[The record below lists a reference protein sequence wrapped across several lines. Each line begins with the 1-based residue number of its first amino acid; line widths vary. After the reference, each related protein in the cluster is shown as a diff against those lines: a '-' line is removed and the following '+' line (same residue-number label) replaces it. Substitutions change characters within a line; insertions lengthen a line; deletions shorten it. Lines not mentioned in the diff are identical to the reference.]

1 MAKEFTSLDDIKSAI
16 EGMGFKIGDVWY
28 DGNKSRPVFVCS
40 REGLPHDIEVWAET
54 PKYVNGVTIKDVS
67 ARDFDMV
74 DGGEDEAGLKKA
86 IRKALAYMK
95 GKVERSLSKRAESLD
110 EYTESRDWDDEDYM
124 ELAVDNIGSLVDK
137 NWTRVE
143 AAIKEKYPDAT
154 IVVNND
160 TEVTDISD
168 SSRRSGINIRVYLKE
183 TANLTI
189 PGEYLPDDSDAAV
202 DNMVDTLDSVLG
214 GVEFDTKRVSIRQ
227 RGDLVAPE
235 IGYDDI
241 GYDENSVEIPLVLS
255 YLYRIEE

>member
-1 MAKEFTSLDDIKSAI
+1 MAKSFTSLGDITSAI

-28 DGNKSRPVFVCS
+28 DGNRSRPVFVCS
-40 REGLPHDIEVWAET
+40 REGLPHDIEVWAES

-86 IRKALAYMK
+86 FRKAIAYMK
-95 GKVERSLSKRAESLD
+95 GKVERSLSKRAEGLD
-110 EYTESRDWDDEDYM
+110 EQGEPHDWYNEDYM
-124 ELAVDNIGSLVDK
+124 ELALDNIGPLVDK

-154 IVVNND
+154 ITVNND
-160 TEVTDISD
+160 IEVTDISD
-168 SSRRSGINIRVYLKE
+168 SSGRSGINTMVYLKE
-183 TANLTI
+183 TATLTI

-202 DNMVDTLDSVLG
+202 DDMVDTLDSVLA
-214 GVEFDTKRVSIRQ
+214 GVEFDTNRVSLRQ
-227 RGDLVAPE
+227 RGELVAPE

-241 GYDENSVEIPLVLS
+241 GYEENSVEIPLVLS
-255 YLYRIEE
+255 YLYRLEE

>member
-1 MAKEFTSLDDIKSAI
+1 MAKEFT
-16 EGMGFKIGDVWY
+16 
-28 DGNKSRPVFVCS
+28 
-40 REGLPHDIEVWAET
+40 
-54 PKYVNGVTIKDVS
+54 
-67 ARDFDMV
+67 
-74 DGGEDEAGLKKA
+74 
-86 IRKALAYMK
+86 
-95 GKVERSLSKRAESLD
+95 
-110 EYTESRDWDDEDYM
+110 WDDEDYM

-255 YLYRIEE
+255 YLYRLEE